1 MVGDNISR
9 PSKILITDDE
19 RDLVEMLAFSLGR
32 RGYEIARA
40 YDGLEAWG
48 RVKEEKFDLLILDLM
63 MPGLDGWEVC
73 CFIRKSEDPQ
83 IRETPNL
90 ILSARAMAE
99 DRVRGLEMGAE
110 DYITKPFS
118 LMELMVRIE
127 KLLTRR
133 QAFASLNSELALL
146 QRQTREHEERVCK
159 IVHDL
164 KTPLVS
170 MGASAKLLMRPR
182 EKDEAMEILRAIY
195 ETSHRLSRR
204 LEELLFFPAPSFS
217 EKKILMKEISLPL
230 LAERLRESFQALARE
245 KMIAMEFHPFP
256 ASPLLRGDERWL
268 ERALENLIGN
278 ALKYTPEGGRV
289 EVGGS
294 MDPEK
299 EKVEIWV
306 RDTGRGIFPEE
317 IQQIFQPFHRG
328 RNALNEPGMGL
339 GLALV
344 REVVDLHG
352 GEVRVRS
359 KPGKGSVF
367 SLVFPCKQNLFDEE
381 GGEDGVLKIYNSLT
395 FG

>member
-1 MVGDNISR
+1 MEGKTFSQ
-9 PSKILITDDE
+9 PPKILIADDE
-19 RDLVEMLAFSLGR
+19 RDLVEMLAFSLSR

-40 YDGLEAWG
+40 YDGLEAWE
-48 RVKEEKFDLLILDLM
+48 RVKKEKIDLLILDLM

-73 CFIRKSEDPQ
+73 RFIRKSDDPQ
-83 IRETPNL
+83 IRETPIL
-90 ILSARAMAE
+90 ILSARVMAE

-118 LMELMVRIE
+118 LRELMLRIE
-127 KLLTRR
+127 KLLNRR
-133 QAFASLNSELALL
+133 QAFASLKAELAIL
-146 QRQTREHEERVCK
+146 QRQTREQEERVCK

-182 EKDEAMEILRAIY
+182 EKDEALEMLRGIY
-195 ETSHRLSRR
+195 ENSHRLNRR
-204 LEELLFFPAPSFS
+204 LEDILLVSASSFS
-217 EKKILMKEISLPL
+217 EKKILMKEISLSL
-230 LAERLRESFQALARE
+230 LADRLRESFQALARE
-245 KMIAMEFHPFP
+245 KMIEMKFHSFP
-256 ASPLLRGDERWL
+256 AFPPLWGDERWL
-268 ERALENLIGN
+268 ERALENLLGN

-294 MDPEK
+294 MSPEE

-306 RDTGRGIFPEE
+306 KDNGRGIFSEE
-317 IQQIFQPFHRG
+317 IQQIFHPFRRG

-344 REVVDLHG
+344 KEVVDLHG

-359 KPGKGSVF
+359 EPGKGSVF
-367 SLVFPCKQNLFDEE
+367 SLLFPCKENLSSKK
-381 GGEDGVLKIYNSLT
+381 GVEMT
-395 FG
+395 A